1 MSENTL
7 KILLFTFYVRTIFS
21 DVLENVECPK
31 INDQSNTESVKKQKK
46 FMKSGV
52 FQLRRRKNHH

>member
-7 KILLFTFYVRTIFS
+7 KILFLTFYVRTIFS

-31 INDQSNTESVKKQKK
+31 INDISIYRKCKKAEKVYEL
-46 FMKSGV
+46 GC
-52 FQLRRRKNHH
+52 L